1 MNKKITEFSA
11 TISEVKPFNT
21 EFSAC
26 KVRVL
31 YTGKNRNMS
40 IITKSAV
47 EKALPSLGY
56 VPIVGEFS
64 TEKEDWKGHG
74 GAIDMDTYDF
84 IHTTK
89 AYGVVPVD
97 ARYEWEI
104 IGGREYLTIHDCLLW
119 THRYPEAFTV
129 IEKAKGQSME
139 IEVTQGEWV
148 EEEEAYRID
157 GFRFSALCI

>member
-1 MNKKITEFSA
+1 
-11 TISEVKPFNT
+11 
-21 EFSAC
+21 
-26 KVRVL
+26 
-31 YTGKNRNMS
+31 
-40 IITKSAV
+40 
-47 EKALPSLGY
+47 
-56 VPIVGEFS
+56 
-64 TEKEDWKGHG
+64 
-74 GAIDMDTYDF
+74 IDMDTYDF

-104 IGGREYLTIHDCLLW
+104 IGGREYLTIHDCLLC

-157 GFRFSALCI
+157 GFRFSALCILGDDVTPALEDAKITAYSLNKEAFQLELSEMLSELKTSLNEKEVAQMDKLKEMLVKYSTTMEELTAK